1 MNSLDIVNL
10 IDKNSITRL
19 SKNYDNKLI
28 NKIKTSFTDNQQQL
42 FVASFYCYLNYD
54 TKKDFVIDFDNVWKW
69 LGYNRKGD
77 GKRVLER
84 NFVADIDYKV
94 EKTASATSEA
104 VFEDVEKAAPVTSKP
119 KPTSPDTK
127 INGGQ
132 NKERILLSVNT
143 FKKFC
148 MKANTRKSDE
158 VHEYYIKLEELLQE
172 TVNEQT
178 DELRLQLQ
186 EKNEE
191 SNELNLQLE
200 VKQVLLDNKDKQIKT
215 LEKKVVMKQGY
226 SPDKKLIIYILSSK
240 VHIKDRIYIFGK
252 TVRKNS
258 RLSAY
263 NKTIEHDVLYFREF
277 KNVNQLIVA
286 EKMVLYKLDKYREQ
300 ANRDRFILPEDKDI
314 SFFTSIIDEAV
325 LWFQNVA
332 DDVVIDETE
341 EQKLV
346 HKHMRGQ
353 QYDEENADRLKEYQ
367 DGRKPE
373 KQEYDKNHYQENK
386 EKKLAQVAEYQ
397 ENNRDKIKETKH
409 NSYEKNK
416 EEILKGQKKYY
427 EDNKQHVSDRNKES
441 IVCTCGLTIKK
452 SSKYHHLKTDKH
464 KKLIESI
471 DNNLLE

>member
-1 MNSLDIVNL
+1 M
-10 IDKNSITRL
+10 
-19 SKNYDNKLI
+19 SKDYDNKLI
-28 NKIKTSFTDNQQQL
+28 NKIKTSFTDTQQQI

-69 LGYNRKGD
+69 LGYTRKD
-77 GKRVLER
+77 HAKTCLEKH
-84 NFVADIDYKV
+84 FVVDIDYKV
-94 EKTASATSEA
+94 AKIATATSGA
-104 VFEDVEKAAPVTSKP
+104 ISKP
-119 KPTSPDTK
+119 ASPDVK
-127 INGGQ
+127 IKGGQ

-200 VKQVLLDNKDKQIKT
+200 ENQVLLANKDKQIKT

-277 KNVNQLIVA
+277 KNVKQ
-286 EKMVLYKLDKYREQ
+286 Y
-300 ANRDRFILPEDKDI
+300 FI
-314 SFFTSIIDEAV
+314 
-325 LWFQNVA
+325 
-332 DDVVIDETE
+332 
-341 EQKLV
+341 
-346 HKHMRGQ
+346 
-353 QYDEENADRLKEYQ
+353 
-367 DGRKPE
+367 
-373 KQEYDKNHYQENK
+373 
-386 EKKLAQVAEYQ
+386 
-397 ENNRDKIKETKH
+397 
-409 NSYEKNK
+409 
-416 EEILKGQKKYY
+416 
-427 EDNKQHVSDRNKES
+427 
-441 IVCTCGLTIKK
+441 
-452 SSKYHHLKTDKH
+452 
-464 KKLIESI
+464 
-471 DNNLLE
+471 